1 MGIVLDALA
10 HVAAGAGNIIGTAIR
25 LGHGEVS
32 RHPEPRPTVQTATPV
47 RGIPVVGQRR

>member
-10 HVAAGAGNIIGTAIR
+10 HVAAGVGNIIGTAIR

-32 RHPEPRPTVQTATPV
+32 RHHDPRPTVETATPV
-47 RGIPVVGQRR
+47 RGIPIVGLRR